1 MHPEHGRALVR
12 PDELGPGRCGA
23 ELLVGVELDFVL
35 QTEPPEVLLGDDAEP
50 DPLLLGQPVEVAVI
64 DLIAQVGRVE
74 LALQIRGARLT
85 GGGKTGFVS
94 ACSGAA
100 RLTERRELS
109 TGLSS
114 APNKNLD

>member
-1 MHPEHGRALVR
+1 M
-12 PDELGPGRCGA
+12 
-23 ELLVGVELDFVL
+23 DFVL
-35 QTEPPEVLLGDDAEP
+35 LTVVLGDDAEP
-50 DPLLLGQPVEVAVI
+50 DPLVLGQPVEVAVI